1 MFTVIDSNETQLEPA
16 QVILE
21 FVENYNIKS
30 TEYSTEVVSAAISK
44 ELLMDDVDK
53 VQFGNTVF
61 LGHRGKGDN
70 EDLMYGRGLTVDT
83 APNFISAGLK
93 YFTHLQELGIKRYVT
108 DYDGA
113 IYDSA
118 FKTWKRYT
126 DKGDSE
132 VAVGR
137 KADGGSRAYVT
148 LGKIPLSEIM

>member
-1 MFTVIDSNETQLEPA
+1 MLTVTDSKVEPLPAPTVITTVVGELDLKGVS
-16 QVILE
+16 
-21 FVENYNIKS
+21 VE
-30 TEYSTEVVSAAISK
+30 AAMISIV
-44 ELLMDDVDK
+44 EEMNMEDADM
-53 VQFGNTVF
+53 VQIGNTVF

-70 EDLMYGRGLTVDT
+70 EDLMYGRAFNIDT
-83 APNFISAGLK
+83 AQNFIANGLR
-93 YFTHLQELGIKRYVT
+93 YFTYMQRKGIKRYIS
-108 DYDGA
+108 DYDGDV
-113 IYDSA
+113 YDSA